1 MITFDEFEKLITE
14 ACDWAVEND
23 IPIFTRKPILRK
35 TGCCPIAMIG
45 VKNPEKFGLK
55 ETKDGEFSDSNG
67 LLACALNIS
76 DELKLDREDC
86 SNFTSHFDE
95 GSRNYEGIVS
105 NPYAL
110 LGLKIRNLYYEAL

>member
-45 VKNPEKFGLK
+45 VKKPEKFGLK
-55 ETKDGEFSDSNG
+55 EIKDGEFSDSNG
-67 LLACALNIS
+67 LLACALDIS
-76 DELKLDREDC
+76 DSLKLSRDNYFD
-86 SNFTSHFDE
+86 FTHYFDE
-95 GSRNYEGIVS
+95 GKRNDEETVS
-105 NPYAL
+105 SPYGL
-110 LGLKIRNLYYEAL
+110 LGLKIRNLYGIS